1 MPFNLDAAS
10 KFLTVCSLAIA
21 VVAAG
26 KALPLDA
33 ELKKLASETQRLD
46 NELKL
51 ASARLQ
57 EAEAQ
62 LKQAESGRKLSF
74 DLYQEVKKVLEKK
87 ERSARDEEALRVLIE
102 SLAEDP
108 FRYKLL
114 SVLAVGSVTD
124 SVKQLAAESSRFYQE
139 EAALASL
146 EKLTSRTAAPAAG
159 GRSLTNYDVDI
170 FFCVQK
176 RETSEPV
183 AKQLIALR
191 RLDESGRWRL
201 RALPETINQQPG
213 YGVRSTEI
221 RYNAPDEAPQAQV
234 LVDRLAGAG
243 VQAALRV
250 SSQSTPWY
258 LSVFVCQ

>member
-1 MPFNLDAAS
+1 MPFNLDVAS
-10 KFLTVCSLAIA
+10 KALTLCSLAIA
-21 VVAAG
+21 VVAAAT
-26 KALPLDA
+26 ALPLDA
-33 ELKKLASETQRLD
+33 ELKTLATETQRLD

-74 DLYQEVKKVLEKK
+74 DLYQEVKKVLENK

-114 SVLAVGSVTD
+114 SVLAVGSATD
-124 SVKQLAAESSRFYQE
+124 SVKLLAAESSRFYQE

-146 EKLTSRTAAPAAG
+146 EQRTSRPVAPAAG
-159 GRSLTNYDVDI
+159 GRSLTNYDVDV

-183 AKQLIALR
+183 AKQLLALKR
-191 RLDESGRWRL
+191 SDESGRWRL

-213 YGVRSTEI
+213 YGIRSTEI
-221 RYNAPDEAPQAQV
+221 RYNAPEEAAQAQA
-234 LVDRLAGAG
+234 LVERLSSAG
-243 VQAALRV
+243 VQAALR
-250 SSQSTPWY
+250 T
-258 LSVFVCQ
+258 